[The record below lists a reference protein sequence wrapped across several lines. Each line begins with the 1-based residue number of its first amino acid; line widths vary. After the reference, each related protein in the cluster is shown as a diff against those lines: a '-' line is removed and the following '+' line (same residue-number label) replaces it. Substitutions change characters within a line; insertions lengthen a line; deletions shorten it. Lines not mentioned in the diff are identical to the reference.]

1 MATTKKYNQTWNS
14 GISALHI
21 EIYAIRKGG
30 KWKNKKGEE
39 CGEGLFHH
47 VKELQKLLWPHKKW
61 HKWNERLIQRFCER
75 RIVSILGPASSSKTR
90 ESSDFALTWYICFPN
105 ETTVL
110 ISSTD
115 MRSLDLR
122 IWGEMKKNWLAAK
135 VSYAKVPGYSI
146 GSKQMIVTD
155 ARESEARDIRNGI
168 IGIPCM

>member
-14 GISALHI
+14 GISAIDI

-47 VKELQKLLWPHKKW
+47 HKQLQTLLWPHKKW
-61 HKWNERLIQRFCER
+61 HRWNLMLLDRFIKY
-75 RIVSILGPASSSKTR
+75 RIVGLMGPASSAKTR
-90 ESSDFALTWYICFPN
+90 ESCDFALVQYICFPN
-105 ETTVL
+105 CTTIL

-122 IWGEMKKNWLAAK
+122 IWGEIKKNWLA
-135 VSYAKVPGYSI
+135 
-146 GSKQMIVTD
+146 
-155 ARESEARDIRNGI
+155 
-168 IGIPCM
+168 